1 MAEPAEKTGSAEV
14 SGLSYEV
21 LDHTADTGVSAKARS
36 LEELV
41 ETLATGMFSLMTPVS
56 PCPATAK
63 VEFEVRAKTN
73 VELVYECLSELLY
86 LAEVEDLMF
95 CEFVVRA
102 TEPGFLKVFAGGV
115 PTRQTDPAGPP
126 IKAVT
131 YHQIEV
137 AQTGDGW
144 HGKVYFDV

>member
-1 MAEPAEKTGSAEV
+1 MAEPAEKTESAEV
-14 SGLSYEV
+14 PGLSYEV
-21 LDHTADTGVSAKARS
+21 LDHTADTGVSAKGRS

-41 ETLATGMFSLMTPVS
+41 ETLATGMFSLMTQVS

-73 VELVYECLSELLY
+73 EELVFECLSELLY

-102 TEPGFLKVFAGGV
+102 KEPDSLKVSAGGV

-137 AQTGDGW
+137 AQTGEGW